1 MARTKVLLS
10 VTLAVAATAIAL
22 PQPAHSLRTSLDAG
36 KIANTVAGLDD
47 VTSHTVVARAQQT
60 LTDLENLEESA
71 KTLAASVGMSVTW
84 LNGTALFSNSN
95 STDTDSAWPYIP
107 QIPLNAAARDEV
119 RNFIRGSSRNYDS
132 PPRLSSVELIAFA
145 HAEMTFEHSLEET
158 RRRVEDVIAA
168 TPTRG
173 PSLITATTGR
183 PSWST
188 INHGRLRAVLFALSQ
203 LNKPYVAYRYGPS
216 GYDCG
221 GLVFRAWLQA
231 DVNLST
237 WEQRERT
244 TAVRPTELLPGDLVF
259 WDHGWNDVLQKRARH
274 TAMYLGPN
282 MMVESFGGNVDPGVR
297 LSRIRSSG
305 LEFFGH
311 VTLPGEIDASWLSL

>member
-22 PQPAHSLRTSLDAG
+22 PQPAHALRTSLDAG
-36 KIANTVAGLDD
+36 KTANTVAAPDD
-47 VTSHTVVARAQQT
+47 VTSHTVVALAKQT
-60 LTDLENLEESA
+60 LTDLDNLEESA

-84 LNGTALFSNSN
+84 LNGTALFSN

-158 RRRVEDVIAA
+158 RRRVEDVVAA

-173 PSLITATTGR
+173 PSLIATTTDR

-188 INHGRLRAVLFALSQ
+188 INHGRLRAVLFALAQ

-259 WDHGWNDVLQKRARH
+259 WDHGWDEVLQKRARH

-282 MMVESFGGNVDPGVR
+282 MMVESFGGAVDPGVR